1 VISLFSR
8 PLASPVRFPYNPS
21 LALSA
26 ALSSGGF
33 APTFYF
39 APGLFESPE
48 ERAERVGQGSIEERV
63 HQLAERVAMDNG
75 LELVHAEVAGPEGK
89 PILRIYID
97 KPEGVTHEDCAA
109 MSLHLGTI
117 LDVEDFIHSAYTLEV
132 SSPGLERGLYK
143 TSDYA
148 RFAGRI
154 AKVKSRVAINGQR
167 NFRGRILGLEG
178 SQVIFE
184 DKTSG
189 RVTIPFEAIV
199 KANLELDVEEEFRRA
214 RERELAAEA
223 ARKVDGHD

>member
-1 VISLFSR
+1 
-8 PLASPVRFPYNPS
+8 
-21 LALSA
+21 
-26 ALSSGGF
+26 
-33 APTFYF
+33 
-39 APGLFESPE
+39 
-48 ERAERVGQGSIEERV
+48 VGQGSIEERV
-63 HQLAERVAMDNG
+63 QQLAERVAMENG

-89 PILRIYID
+89 PILRIFID
-97 KPEGVTHEDCAA
+97 KPDGVTHQDCSAV
-109 MSLHLGTI
+109 SLHLGTV

-143 TSDYA
+143 PGDYA
-148 RFAGRI
+148 RFAGRM

-189 RVTIPFEAIV
+189 RVSIPFEAIV

-214 RERELAAEA
+214 REREMAAEA
-223 ARKVDGHD
+223 AGKSDGHKHN